1 MRKVMLAVAVTVAMG
16 AGAWA
21 MAQKNAGL
29 EGQVPVAERFG
40 ELMDSGHAEA
50 TLEAKVAAQSRRESS
65 ALEVGD
71 VDSFGRNLRWLGL
84 VSSTPLVLRTSCD
97 PLPGEPAELRCAE
110 VNPAEFGSRLAQFD
124 NVATMTLP
132 GRSMNSLLCHWL
144 TPTANVSFANYSGLD
159 NRTGRMTLYPRL
171 TLVNDVFN
179 DPGLVDPV
187 SGEPIAGKIEVAMSS
202 IWTSALLD
210 SGETLL
216 QRNTSTRTCIGGFV
230 TRRVLVE
237 GYGLSERQ
245 ADRFFANPTTLQLG
259 VDVVSQHV
267 ANASVSLSVRWVG
280 D

>member
-1 MRKVMLAVAVTVAMG
+1 MRKVMLAAAVTAAMC

-21 MAQKNAGL
+21 MAQKGAV

-50 TLEAKVAAQSRRESS
+50 TLEAKVATQSRREQS
-65 ALEVGD
+65 ALDVGD
-71 VDSFGRNLRWLGL
+71 ADSFGRNLRWLGL
-84 VSSTPLVLRTSCD
+84 VSSAPLILRTSCE

-110 VNPAEFGSRLAQFD
+110 LNPAELGSRFAQFD

-132 GRSMNSLLCHWL
+132 ARSMNSLLCHWL
-144 TPTANVSFANYSGLD
+144 TPTATISFANQSGVD
-159 NRTGRMTLYPRL
+159 NRTGRMAIYPRL

-179 DPGLVDPV
+179 EPGLVDPV

-210 SGETLL
+210 SGETVL
-216 QRNTSTRTCIGGFV
+216 QRNTSTRTCIGGFI
-230 TRRVLVE
+230 TKRVLMD

-245 ADRFFANPTTLQLG
+245 ADTFFANPTTLQLG
-259 VDVVSQHV
+259 LDVVTQHV
-267 ANASVSLSVRWVG
+267 GNATVSMSVRWVG